1 LKIDNFIIHYTPPNF
16 MGAIWSR
23 APFSVFS
30 ENWEFR
36 RQDNNSFI
44 IVCIADPQPAAQQR
58 FIQPAQQEKPSLLV
72 TMGKAKKTRK
82 FAVAK
87 KMISPKD
94 TRVSENLEKLK
105 KKDAELKKKEEPR
118 QVEQAVSSLFFQY
131 NTQLGPPYHILVD
144 TNFINFS
151 IR

>member
-1 LKIDNFIIHYTPPNF
+1 
-16 MGAIWSR
+16 
-23 APFSVFS
+23 
-30 ENWEFR
+30 
-36 RQDNNSFI
+36 
-44 IVCIADPQPAAQQR
+44 
-58 FIQPAQQEKPSLLV
+58 
-72 TMGKAKKTRK
+72 MGKAKKTRK

-94 TRVSENLEKLK
+94 TRVNENLEKLK